1 LTAFA
6 ASIVVLALMVG
17 VVIAVGRRRPPGTPL
32 TWGEALVAGVFVFG
46 LLLVVYGVVPNSW
59 LQFAD
64 KDLKWRSDKI
74 GVPLGPLHS
83 WFGVGNKQGLL
94 WGKGI
99 PLANGHFI
107 ITAQTMRDLIVTVIY
122 TVFGLAHIFAWRW
135 WQRRGKVT
143 AAPAELESSAYGR
156 PLVRST

>member
-1 LTAFA
+1 MTAFA

-64 KDLKWRSDKI
+64 KDLKWRSDKFGI
-74 GVPLGPLHS
+74 PTGPLPFKHHVL
-83 WFGVGNKQGLL
+83 FA
-94 WGKGI
+94 KGI
-99 PLANGHFI
+99 SFQHRGK
-107 ITAQTMRDLIVTVIY
+107 ITISAQAVRDLVATILYVIG
-122 TVFGLAHIFAWRW
+122 GLGQYYMWKW
-135 WQRRGKVT
+135 WQNRGK
-143 AAPAELESSAYGR
+143 AAPAAPALPTSAYGR
-156 PLVRST
+156 PMLKEA